1 MSSLPPDGSSGAE
14 TEISAPLE
22 RKLVAGR
29 LDLAFAADA
38 GGRTYLARQYADY
51 PFHVCRALYQ
61 DAEAPGLATL
71 YLQSCSGGLYEDD
84 RLDMRLETVEGAEA
98 HVSTQGPT
106 VVHTMPSGSASLAA
120 RIDCARGSYLEYL
133 PDPQILFPRSRCGS
147 RIEARMSG
155 DAVALVC
162 DAFLGHDP
170 DGQGGMFSAYES
182 EIVIGDA
189 SGKALAI
196 DRLRVDG
203 SDFRHGCPGISGSYA
218 AQGTMIVAG
227 LALPS
232 PSLATALRG
241 IALERNEA
249 AIGVSEL
256 PKSAGLIVR
265 VLAAD
270 GAALKRAMGFAWC
283 AARRVLK
290 GSAPSERRK

>member
-1 MSSLPPDGSSGAE
+1 MPPDGSTGAE
-14 TEISAPLE
+14 AESPTGSG
-22 RKLVAGR
+22 RRLVAGR

-38 GGRTYLARQYADY
+38 DGRTYLARQYADY

-61 DAEAPGLATL
+61 DADRPQLATL

-84 RLDMRLETVEGAEA
+84 RLDMRLEMAEGSEV
-98 HVSTQGPT
+98 HVSTQSPT
-106 VVHTMPSGSASLAA
+106 VVHTMPRGSATLDTRIIAA
-120 RIDCARGSYLEYL
+120 PRSYLEYL
-133 PDPQILFPRSRCGS
+133 PDPQILFPGSRCS
-147 RIEARMSG
+147 SKIEVRLSG
-155 DAVALVC
+155 DAVSLVS
-162 DAFLGHDP
+162 DSFLGHDP
-170 DGQGGMFSAYES
+170 DGLGKRFSEYAS
-182 EIVIGDA
+182 EIVIENEAGRI
-189 SGKALAI
+189 LAV

-203 SDFRHGCPGISGSYA
+203 DGFSDACPGISGSYA

-241 IALERNEA
+241 IGLDRNEA

-270 GAALKRAMGFAWC
+270 GASLKRAMLSSWC
-283 AARRVLK
+283 AARKIFK
-290 GSAPSERRK
+290 GAPPVERRK